1 MSKLDLRNVT
11 FVCGDSNNNHYEI
24 IKYIIDKVS
33 SQIEFNDIIFERN
46 ISSLVD
52 YNIWVSKKLTNI
64 IKTDYCL
71 IFQWDGFPVNV

>member
-33 SQIEFNDIIFERN
+33 SQIEFNDIIFER
-46 ISSLVD
+46 
-52 YNIWVSKKLTNI
+52 
-64 IKTDYCL
+64 
-71 IFQWDGFPVNV
+71 